1 MQPRRMLPWRGL
13 ALGLTLATVTAAQ
26 AAAQRAVTSPKE
38 EFGFNIGDDYHLVNY
53 TQLEAYWKKLA
64 SESDRMVLWEMGK
77 TAEGRTQWAAIIT
90 SPENQ
95 KRLEEYRRIAQRLA
109 LAKGLTDEEAR
120 RLAETGK
127 AVVWIDGGLHATEVL
142 GSQQLIET
150 VYELVSRTDPETMR
164 ILNDVIVVAVPAN
177 PDGLELVAN
186 WYNREPVLEKR
197 STAGVPRLYQKYVG
211 HDNNRDFYLS
221 AQPETQNMNRL
232 MYRTWYPQIVYNHHQ
247 TGPVGTVIFSPPF
260 RDPFNFNI
268 DPLVIEGIDLV
279 GAAMHTRY
287 LEEGLPGFTMRSGSN
302 YSTWWN
308 GGLRTQAYFHNM
320 IGILTETI
328 GNPTPINIPFV
339 PKRQLPSGDLPAPI
353 EPQQVWHFAQS
364 MKYAIAGNYA
374 ILDLASRYRSKFLYD
389 IYLMGKRSIE
399 RGSRDSWTASPKKI
413 AAAEAALGLK
423 AAPSDDPDYFAR
435 NPDTAAFNQFAA
447 VLRRPEDRD
456 PRGYILPADQPD
468 FPTATRLV
476 NSLLDAGI
484 EVLRATADFEVGGKR
499 YPAGSYVIKTAQA
512 FRPHVLDMFEP
523 QDHPNDIPYPGAAP
537 KPPYDNAG
545 YTLALQMGVKFDRV
559 LEGFDGPFEPIEGV
573 GIKPPAG
580 TITGVSSPKGYLFS
594 HEMNDA
600 FVAVNRLLAAKRDVY
615 WLKEPQTVGG
625 KTWPAGTF
633 YAPAASGVRAIL
645 EKVAAEKGV
654 SFEGVAAR
662 PAGEAVKLK
671 PVRIGLWD
679 EYGGSMPSGWTR
691 WLLEQ
696 YEFPYRV
703 VFPKELDAGKLNA
716 KYDVLVFV
724 SGAIPSSQGNGR
736 RRRGGGD
743 PSELNIPDSLKSRLG
758 RVTVETTVPQ
768 LKEFLEKGG
777 TVIAEGSSTALA
789 KHLGLPVGDAL
800 SEPGPDGRERHLPSA
815 KFYIP
820 GSILSARV
828 DLSTPLAAGMTDPVN
843 VFFDNSPA
851 FELDG
856 DAGAQGVKP
865 IAWFDTD
872 KPLVSGW
879 AWGQEKLKGAVQA
892 AEAKVGKGNLYL
904 FAPEI
909 TFRGQPAGTF
919 KFLFNGILYG
929 PVSKN

>member
-1 MQPRRMLPWRGL
+1 MQPRRMPPWRGL
-13 ALGLTLATVTAAQ
+13 ALALTLATVTAAQ
-26 AAAQRAVTSPKE
+26 AEAQRAVTSPKE

-64 SESDRMVLWEMGK
+64 SQSDRMVLREMGK

-95 KRLEEYRRIAQRLA
+95 KKLEQYRQTAEKLA
-109 LAKGLTDEEAR
+109 LATGLTDEEAR
-120 RLAETGK
+120 KLAEDGK

-164 ILNDVIVVAVPAN
+164 ILSDVIIVAVPAN
-177 PDGLELVAN
+177 PDGLQLVAD

-197 STAGVPRLYQKYVG
+197 STAGVPRLYQKYIG
-211 HDNNRDFYLS
+211 HDNNRDFYMS
-221 AQPETQNMNRL
+221 AQPETKNMNRL

-247 TGPVGTVIFSPPF
+247 TGPLGTVIFSPPF

-268 DPLVIEGIDLV
+268 DPMVVEGIDMV

-287 LEEGLPGFTMRSGSN
+287 LEEGLPGFTMRSGSS

-308 GGLRTQAYFHNM
+308 GGLRTEAYFHNM

-328 GNPTPINIPFV
+328 GNPTPINIPFI
-339 PKRQLPSGDLPAPI
+339 PKKQLPTGDLPAPI

-364 MKYAIAGNYA
+364 LKYAIAGNYA
-374 ILDLASRYRSKFLYD
+374 ILDLASRYRSKFLYN

-399 RGSRDSWTASPKKI
+399 RGSEDSWTASPKKI
-413 AAAEAALGLK
+413 AAAEAALGMK
-423 AAPSDDPDYFAR
+423 AAPSDNPDYFDR
-435 NPDTAAFNQFAA
+435 NPDTAAFNQFAS

-456 PRGYILPADQPD
+456 PKGYILPADQPD
-468 FPTATRLV
+468 FATATKFV
-476 NSLLDAGI
+476 NAFLDNGI
-484 EVLRATADFEVGGKR
+484 EVQRATAAFDVAGKH

-545 YTLALQMGVKFDRV
+545 YTLAVQMGVKFDRV
-559 LEGFDGPFEPIEGV
+559 LDAFDGPFEPIQGV
-573 GIKPPAG
+573 DIKAPAG
-580 TITGVSSPKGYLFS
+580 KVVAASSPKGYLFS

-600 FVAVNRLLAAKRDVY
+600 FVAVNRLLAAKREVY
-615 WLKEPQTVGG
+615 WLKEPQTVGE
-625 KTWPAGTF
+625 KTWAAGTF
-633 YAPAASGVRAIL
+633 YVPAAAGVQSIL

-654 SFEGVAAR
+654 SFQGVAAK
-662 PAGEAVKLK
+662 PKGDAVKLK

-679 EYGGSMPSGWTR
+679 QYGGSMPSGWTR
-691 WLLEQ
+691 WLFEQ

-703 VFPKELDAGKLNA
+703 VYPKELDAGNLNS

-724 SGAIPSSQGNGR
+724 TGGIPGGPGNGR
-736 RRRGGGD
+736 RGGFN
-743 PSELNIPDSLKSRLG
+743 ENLEKLNIPDSLKSRLG
-758 RVTVETTVPQ
+758 RVTAETTVPQ
-768 LKEFLEKGG
+768 LKAFLEKGG
-777 TVIAEGSSTALA
+777 TVITEGSSTALA
-789 KHLGLPVGDAL
+789 RHLGLPVGDAL
-800 SEPGPDGRERHLPSA
+800 SEAVDGKERHLPSS

-820 GSILSARV
+820 GSILQARL
-828 DLSTPLAAGMTDPVN
+828 DLASPLAAGMTDPVN
-843 VFFDNSPA
+843 VFYDNSPA
-851 FELDG
+851 FKLG
-856 DAGAQGVKP
+856 DDAAKQGVKS

-872 KPLVSGW
+872 TPLVSGW
-879 AWGQEKLKGAVQA
+879 AWGQEKLKGAVEV
-892 AEAKVGKGNLYL
+892 AEAKVGKGELYL
-904 FAPEI
+904 FAPEV
-909 TFRGQPAGTF
+909 TFRGQPHGTF
-919 KFLFNGILYG
+919 RFLFNGILYG
-929 PVSKN
+929 PASGN